1 MILWHGAV
9 WDVSECE
16 LSVVTMGLWPLPVTS
31 LSPVSPG
38 DPHWLTGPGNV
49 MAMAAG
55 QWPGPGTG
63 PRPLDCHTIATAS
76 SSHDPRPP
84 PRHPSSSSLQIL
96 FQCQTQS
103 WIFLSHPPP
112 TDICSLTI
120 SIQCFFYYMRFKF
133 VNLIMVDRILPKGQI
148 RLRMYRRTFNYRP
161 PEINNVQG

>member
-1 MILWHGAV
+1 MKL
-9 WDVSECE
+9 SEPC
-16 LSVVTMGLWPLPVTS
+16 LSVRWVLWPWGCDLC
-31 LSPVSPG
+31 LVSPHSSLLT
-38 DPHWLTGPGNV
+38 PHCLRGTVSTLTDTPLSTPGPGNV

-103 WIFLSHPPP
+103 WILLSHPPP

-120 SIQCFFYYMRFKF
+120 SIQRFFMIKDSSFKF
-133 VNLIMVDRILPKGQI
+133 LSLIMVDRILPRGQI
-148 RLRMYRRTFNYRP
+148 RLRMYRRTFN
-161 PEINNVQG
+161 